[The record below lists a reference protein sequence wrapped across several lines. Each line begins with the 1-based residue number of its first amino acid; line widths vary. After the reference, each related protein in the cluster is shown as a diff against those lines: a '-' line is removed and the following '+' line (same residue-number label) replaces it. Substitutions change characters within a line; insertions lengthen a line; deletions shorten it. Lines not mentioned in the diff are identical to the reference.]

1 MMMKMLE
8 AGGQSILTDNLREAD
23 ANNPKGYYE
32 FERVKQMKDGDLVW
46 LSDAVGKVVKIVTGL
61 IMFLPSG
68 YNYKIIFMRRDLNEI
83 LSSQKK
89 MLGRLGKEDDNIPDD
104 KMAKVYEEHLKE
116 VRGWLIRQPNI
127 ETLYV
132 NYNSMVKD
140 PTEALN
146 KINDFLGGGIG
157 HKFQESSC
165 AIIVNFGPFGCVNG
179 HDVVN
184 IQQGIIAFNQNV
196 QLKFI
201 LVREIGRTVGQNVC
215 AFLGSNGQSC
225 AHALTRL
232 KIPGGFCGGGVKLSF
247 LPNAKFLCAGTGLV
261 RAGGE
266 CCFSRGNGFEGICG
280 TKVFDLGGISGGTND
295 DEIIVHDQGAI
306 LAPAVAHECYFS
318 RR

>member
-1 MMMKMLE
+1 MASKSVVIVSGLPRSGTSMMMKMLE
-8 AGGQSILTDNLREAD
+8 AGGQAILTDNLREAD

-32 FERVKQMKDGDLVW
+32 FERVKQMKDGDLAW

-146 KINDFLGGGIG
+146 KINDFLGG
-157 HKFQESSC
+157 SM
-165 AIIVNFGPFGCVNG
+165 
-179 HDVVN
+179 DVSVMA
-184 IQQGIIAFNQNV
+184 GV
-196 QLKFI
+196 VDKELY
-201 LVREIGRTVGQNVC
+201 RERKQ
-215 AFLGSNGQSC
+215 
-225 AHALTRL
+225 
-232 KIPGGFCGGGVKLSF
+232 
-247 LPNAKFLCAGTGLV
+247 
-261 RAGGE
+261 
-266 CCFSRGNGFEGICG
+266 
-280 TKVFDLGGISGGTND
+280 
-295 DEIIVHDQGAI
+295 
-306 LAPAVAHECYFS
+306 
-318 RR
+318 

>member
-1 MMMKMLE
+1 MNSKPVIIVSGLPRSGTSMMMKMLE
-8 AGGQSILTDNLREAD
+8 AGGQLILTDNLREAD

-32 FERVKQMKDGDLVW
+32 FERVKQMKDGDLAW

-146 KINDFLGGGIG
+146 KVNDFLGGGM
-157 HKFQESSC
+157 
-165 AIIVNFGPFGCVNG
+165 
-179 HDVVN
+179 DVSVMS
-184 IQQGIIAFNQNV
+184 AV
-196 QLKFI
+196 VDKELY
-201 LVREIGRTVGQNVC
+201 RERK
-215 AFLGSNGQSC
+215 A
-225 AHALTRL
+225 
-232 KIPGGFCGGGVKLSF
+232 
-247 LPNAKFLCAGTGLV
+247 
-261 RAGGE
+261 
-266 CCFSRGNGFEGICG
+266 
-280 TKVFDLGGISGGTND
+280 
-295 DEIIVHDQGAI
+295 
-306 LAPAVAHECYFS
+306 
-318 RR
+318 